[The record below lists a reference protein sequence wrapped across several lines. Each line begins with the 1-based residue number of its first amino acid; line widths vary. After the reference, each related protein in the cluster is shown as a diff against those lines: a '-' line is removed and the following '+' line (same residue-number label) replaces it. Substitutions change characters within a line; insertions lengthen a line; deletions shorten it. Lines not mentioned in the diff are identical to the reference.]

1 MTLFLQFL
9 VFFLAP
15 VTPKWDFGSVS
26 IILDLFWIYFGS
38 ILEQLGAVWSS
49 LEPVEPAFS
58 LIFLKTLNPPTFAPG
73 LVFALC

>member
-26 IILDLFWIYFGS
+26 IILDLFWIHFG
-38 ILEQLGAVWSS
+38 AAWSS
-49 LEPVEPAFS
+49 LEQFGTS
-58 LIFLKTLNPPTFAPG
+58 
-73 LVFALC
+73 